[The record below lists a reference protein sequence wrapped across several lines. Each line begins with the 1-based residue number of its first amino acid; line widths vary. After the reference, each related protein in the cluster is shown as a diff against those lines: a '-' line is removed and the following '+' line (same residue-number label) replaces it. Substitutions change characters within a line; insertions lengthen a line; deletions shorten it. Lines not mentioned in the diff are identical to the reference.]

1 MLFSIRG
8 GDTGGGAPRSVKEES
23 GESRGEGRGRG
34 FGSVRTRG
42 ELEGRDNM
50 QLEAEIVKTL
60 GFQLFNCTYCYELG
74 VGYNVSYALSGS
86 TKFVATVS
94 MCVIYVT
101 MPTKM
106 LQVGAS
112 AD

>member
-1 MLFSIRG
+1 MNYTPNL
-8 GDTGGGAPRSVKEES
+8 P
-23 GESRGEGRGRG
+23 
-34 FGSVRTRG
+34 
-42 ELEGRDNM
+42 
-50 QLEAEIVKTL
+50 
-60 GFQLFNCTYCYELG
+60 LG

-101 MPTKM
+101 VPTKM